1 MKKILAIA
9 ALALASGPLAAQ
21 DTYENA
27 RLLGGDL
34 NGTARYVGMGG
45 AMEALGADISTIS
58 SNPAGIGLFRHS
70 TACLSF
76 GFATQQNATKFDD
89 LDKTNMS
96 FDQAGFVYSSPSGR
110 IGFLNFAFNY
120 HKSRNFDQILSAAN
134 NQMRAASMSKLAFA
148 KGTKDSDT
156 NGGYYWDT
164 NNQGEIIGWRNATSD
179 ERAWQYT
186 QWDYLYFNTIGYD
199 ADNKEAL
206 FVEAEPFERGDAYNF
221 DRAHRGWIAD
231 YDFNLSGNINNRVF
245 LGITIGLHDVHY
257 KGYSEYSEG
266 IVAADGHDCGVLTLA
281 DERKITGTG
290 VDIKMGAIFRPF
302 EESPFRIGLSIATPT
317 WYDLTS
323 ENNTMLFNNTD
334 SDWGYDNGHSSESYD
349 FKYYTPWRFGLSLG
363 HTVSNF
369 FAFGASYEY
378 SDNAS
383 ADTRVN
389 DGYDYYGNEDSYSD
403 QVMND
408 NTAYSL
414 KGTHT
419 LKVGLEYKPDPQ
431 LAVRFGYNY
440 VSPMYSE
447 RGVRDSQL
455 NSIGNMYA
463 STADYTNWKGTNR
476 ITCGLGYK
484 HDKMNFDLAYQYSAV
499 NGDFFP
505 FQPNVKF
512 IDPSN
517 GASET
522 NVSVPTSVS
531 NKRHQVLFT
540 ATYTF

>member
-1 MKKILAIA
+1 MKKLFVIA
-9 ALALASGPLAAQ
+9 ALAVASGPLAAQ

-70 TACLSF
+70 MASISF
-76 GFATQQNATKFDD
+76 GAVSQQDARKFDD
-89 LDKTNMS
+89 LGKTNMS
-96 FDQAGFVYSSPSGR
+96 FDQAGFVYSTPSGR
-110 IGFLNFAFNY
+110 NGFLNFAFNY

-134 NQMRAASMSKLAFA
+134 NQMRAASMSKLAFG
-148 KGTKDSDT
+148 KGTKNSDT

-164 NNQGEIIGWRNATSD
+164 NNQGEIIGWRNETSD

-199 ADNKEAL
+199 ADNNEPL
-206 FVEAEPFERGDAYNF
+206 FVEAEPYGGGDAYNF

-231 YDFNLSGNINNRVF
+231 YDFNISGNIDNRIF
-245 LGITIGLHDVHY
+245 LGLTVGLHNVQY

-266 IVAADGHDCGVLTLA
+266 IVAADGHDRGVLTLA
-281 DERKITGTG
+281 DERKITGHGANLTF
-290 VDIKMGAIFRPF
+290 GAILRPF
-302 EESPFRIGLSIATPT
+302 DNSPFRIGLSVATPT
-317 WYDLTS
+317 WYDLKS

-334 SDWGYDNGHSSESYD
+334 SDWGYDNGHSSEVYE

-363 HTVSNF
+363 HTIGSNF
-369 FAFGASYEY
+369 AIGASYEY
-378 SDNAS
+378 ADNAS

-403 QVMND
+403 DVMNA
-408 NTAYSL
+408 NTKFSL
-414 KGTHT
+414 KGTHL
-419 LKVGLEYKPDPQ
+419 LKLGVEFKPDPM

-440 VSPMYSE
+440 LSPMYSD
-447 RGVRDSQL
+447 RGVRDTQL
-455 NSIGNMYA
+455 NTIGNMYA

-476 ITCGLGYK
+476 ITCGLGLK
-484 HDKMNFDLAYQYSAV
+484 FQSMNFDLAYQYTAT
-499 NGDFFP
+499 NGDFYP
-505 FQPNVKF
+505 FQPNVTF
-512 IDPSN
+512 IDPAN

-522 NVSVPTSVS
+522 NISSPTSVS